1 MIDNMMEGYLKR
13 DSSPLFAGFLR
24 IFLPSTNLS
33 TRTADGM
40 LTISLVHIF
49 LCKRKEYLTRSI
61 KMEDKGQIFVSIYY
75 TDKRKTSQIDR
86 CGLIQSHFSLF
97 LLSREKLCG
106 KLTNKELE

>member
-1 MIDNMMEGYLKR
+1 MEGYLKR

-75 TDKRKTSQIDR
+75 TDKRKSDKRKTSQIDR

>member
-1 MIDNMMEGYLKR
+1 MEGYLKR

-61 KMEDKGQIFVSIYY
+61 KMEDKGLIFVSIYY

>member
-1 MIDNMMEGYLKR
+1 MEGYLKR

-86 CGLIQSHFSLF
+86 CGLIQSHFSHF

>member
-1 MIDNMMEGYLKR
+1 
-13 DSSPLFAGFLR
+13 
-24 IFLPSTNLS
+24 
-33 TRTADGM
+33 
-40 LTISLVHIF
+40 
-49 LCKRKEYLTRSI
+49 
-61 KMEDKGQIFVSIYY
+61 MEDKGLIFVSIYY